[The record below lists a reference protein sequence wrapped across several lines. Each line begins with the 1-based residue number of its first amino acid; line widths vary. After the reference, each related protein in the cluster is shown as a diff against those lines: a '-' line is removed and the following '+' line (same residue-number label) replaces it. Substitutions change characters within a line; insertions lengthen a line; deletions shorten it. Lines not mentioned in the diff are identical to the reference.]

1 MSILHLTP
9 RNSFIAYGIFLFKVF
24 NQVFPLDKD
33 SERCGL
39 KGFKIGG
46 RGLFSDLSVEAQ
58 R

>member
-1 MSILHLTP
+1 MLHLTP
-9 RNSFIAYGIFLFKVF
+9 RNGVIAYGIFLFKVF